1 MSLIRPE
8 VTALAWRLR
17 EVIAGAVILGAGLWL
32 IGMGGY
38 LLTPLG
44 TGVSALGVAWGI
56 LAYRRLRFA
65 QDVDSPGVVEVDEAQ
80 VGYLGPQGGGFIS
93 IADLEE
99 IRLLTLRGRRV
110 WRLKQ
115 LDGQALLIPVD
126 ALGAERLFDAFAALP
141 AMNTGDL
148 VAALQPPEA
157 TGQNVPT
164 RADMPE
170 MRLVWRRQGKGVVT
184 RP

>member
-8 VTALAWRLR
+8 VTALVWRLR
-17 EVIAGAVILGAGLWL
+17 EVIAGGVIFGAGLWL
-32 IGMGGY
+32 IAKGGY
-38 LLTPLG
+38 LFTPLG
-44 TGVSALGVAWGI
+44 AGIGALGVAWAL

-80 VGYLGPQGGGFIS
+80 VGYLGPQGGGFVS

-126 ALGAERLFDAFAALP
+126 AQGAERLFDAFAALP
-141 AMNTGDL
+141 AMNTGEL
-148 VAALQPPEA
+148 VAALQPVET
-157 TGQNVPT
+157 TGQSLP
-164 RADMPE
+164 RPSDLPE
-170 MRLVWRRQGKGVVT
+170 IRLVWRRQGKGVVT